1 VSRPDPLAEYLDRRV
16 EDAAYAH
23 PVLAIGPDQWLVV
36 GAGMKE
42 LMAQGLPAGRVWT
55 LEELR
60 SLPWPAP
67 PTLRDV
73 RRFFALDGSA

>member
-1 VSRPDPLAEYLDRRV
+1 MSRPDPLAVYLDRPV

-23 PVLAIGPDQWLVV
+23 PVLAMGPDQWLGV

-42 LMAQGLPAGRVWT
+42 LMAQALPPGRVWT
-55 LEELR
+55 LDELR

-67 PTLRDV
+67 PTLREV
-73 RRFFALDGSA
+73 LPFFSA